1 MSSKLRLSD
10 IAISE
15 DDLLDEFIL
24 GNDSPRPKQKPKTR
38 TEKRQMIDNYME
50 ARALKRNISDGFDLH

>member
-24 GNDSPRPKQKPKTR
+24 GNDSPRLKQKPKTR
-38 TEKRQMIDNYME
+38 SEKRQMIDNYME

>member
-24 GNDSPRPKQKPKTR
+24 GNDSPRLKQKPKTR
-38 TEKRQMIDNYME
+38 TEKRHMIDNYME